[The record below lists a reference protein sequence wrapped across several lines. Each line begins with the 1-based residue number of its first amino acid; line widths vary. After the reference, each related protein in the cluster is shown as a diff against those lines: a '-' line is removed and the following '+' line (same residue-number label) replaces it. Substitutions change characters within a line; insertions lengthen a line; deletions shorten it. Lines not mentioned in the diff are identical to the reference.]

1 MSSSDTETVLV
12 VGSTGNIGVA
22 AVKGALNSKRNV
34 LAIVRNQAS
43 ADKLIRHVGSS
54 QGITFAEADISSDT
68 GVQRVVEKVREGQL
82 PAFQHVYSCVGGEY
96 VSTPLTE
103 ITTEQLRYNFNIAF
117 EANFFA
123 YRATIPY
130 LLAQKHPTSTWTLCT
145 GAQGETAFFPVP
157 GMTQGALF
165 TMSTAAARE
174 NEKTN
179 VRFNE
184 VYLCFRV
191 EVDEQAE
198 KHGVTSASEFAKV
211 YENLLGDEEVRG
223 ARVTVREV
231 GDIGRLVWQR
241 KF

>member
-1 MSSSDTETVLV
+1 
-12 VGSTGNIGVA
+12 
-22 AVKGALNSKRNV
+22 
-34 LAIVRNQAS
+34 
-43 ADKLIRHVGSS
+43 
-54 QGITFAEADISSDT
+54 
-68 GVQRVVEKVREGQL
+68 
-82 PAFQHVYSCVGGEY
+82 
-96 VSTPLTE
+96 
-103 ITTEQLRYNFNIAF
+103 
-117 EANFFA
+117 A
-123 YRATIPY
+123 YRATVPY

-231 GDIGRLVWQR
+231 GDVGRLVWQR

>member
-1 MSSSDTETVLV
+1 MSSSYTEPVLV
-12 VGSTGNIGVA
+12 VESTGNIGVA
-22 AVKGALNSKRNV
+22 AVKVALNSKRNV

-54 QGITFAEADISSDT
+54 QGITFAEIDISSDM
-68 GVQRVVEKVREGQL
+68 GAQRVVEKG
-82 PAFQHVYSCVGGEY
+82 
-96 VSTPLTE
+96 
-103 ITTEQLRYNFNIAF
+103 
-117 EANFFA
+117 
-123 YRATIPY
+123 
-130 LLAQKHPTSTWTLCT
+130 K
-145 GAQGETAFFPVP
+145 TAFFPVP

-165 TMSTAAARE
+165 TMSTGAAHE

-198 KHGVTSASEFAKV
+198 KHGVTCASEFAKV

-231 GDIGRLVWQR
+231 VDIGRLVWQR
-241 KF
+241 KV

>member
-1 MSSSDTETVLV
+1 MSDHRRESPSQKPTSRPTWVFKE
-12 VGSTGNIGVA
+12 S
-22 AVKGALNSKRNV
+22 SKRCEKGNYQPSSTCT
-34 LAIVRNQAS
+34 LAVSLDR
-43 ADKLIRHVGSS
+43 LISILTCPLINPS
-54 QGITFAEADISSDT
+54 PLS
-68 GVQRVVEKVREGQL
+68 
-82 PAFQHVYSCVGGEY
+82 VGGEY

-117 EANFFA
+117 EMNFFA

-130 LLAQKHPTSTWTLCT
+130 LLAQKHPTSTWTLCN

-198 KHGVTSASEFAKV
+198 KHGVTCA
-211 YENLLGDEEVRG
+211 
-223 ARVTVREV
+223 
-231 GDIGRLVWQR
+231 
-241 KF
+241 

>member
-1 MSSSDTETVLV
+1 
-12 VGSTGNIGVA
+12 
-22 AVKGALNSKRNV
+22 
-34 LAIVRNQAS
+34 
-43 ADKLIRHVGSS
+43 
-54 QGITFAEADISSDT
+54 
-68 GVQRVVEKVREGQL
+68 
-82 PAFQHVYSCVGGEY
+82 
-96 VSTPLTE
+96 
-103 ITTEQLRYNFNIAF
+103 
-117 EANFFA
+117 
-123 YRATIPY
+123 
-130 LLAQKHPTSTWTLCT
+130 
-145 GAQGETAFFPVP
+145 
-157 GMTQGALF
+157 MTQGALF

-198 KHGVTSASEFAKV
+198 KHGVTSASEV

-231 GDIGRLVWQR
+231 GDVGRLVWQR

>member
-68 GVQRVVEKVREGQL
+68 GVQRVVEKVQEGQL
-82 PAFQHVYSCVGGEY
+82 PAFQHVYSC
-96 VSTPLTE
+96 E
-103 ITTEQLRYNFNIAF
+103 ITTEQLCYNFNIAF

-145 GAQGETAFFPVP
+145 GAQGETALFPVP

-231 GDIGRLVWQR
+231 GDIERLVWQR